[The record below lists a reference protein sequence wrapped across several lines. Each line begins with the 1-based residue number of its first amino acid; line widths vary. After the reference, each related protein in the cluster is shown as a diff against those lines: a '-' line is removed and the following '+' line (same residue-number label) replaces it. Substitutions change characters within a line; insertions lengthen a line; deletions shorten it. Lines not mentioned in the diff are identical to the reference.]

1 MGKPKEV
8 TDVTFRNA
16 TTKEK
21 PHKVHDVRGLF
32 LLVNPNGSKWWRLR
46 YTLAGKDA
54 LMSLGT
60 YPDVSLADARKARD
74 AARRL
79 IAQGLNP
86 VHARRVEEAE
96 RTAGTFAA
104 LLDEWIE
111 TRRPDWA
118 LTNLE
123 KIRELAANNLTP
135 YLGNR
140 PVRDV
145 RPPEL
150 LAVLRRVESRN
161 ALDLAQRCASILKQV
176 FALALAS
183 GRSETNPALGLGGLL
198 KKPQTRH
205 RAAITNPADVAT
217 LMRNI
222 EGYHG
227 APVVRAALKLSALT
241 FLRPG
246 ELRQCQWRDVD
257 LEAAE
262 LNIPVSIRKL
272 KTVEKRKASAA
283 PHWVPLAE
291 QAVAALRELHP
302 LTGHYPFVFPGERSP
317 GTRPMSDGA
326 VLAAL
331 RTMGYGTEVMS
342 AHGFRAMARTLLAE
356 MGWKPDV
363 IERQLA
369 HVASGPLGA
378 AYDRAQFLEERRAMM
393 QAWADHLDRLTRG
406 NSNVVTLHGRLKPS

>member
-1 MGKPKEV
+1 MVKRKEV
-8 TDVTFRNA
+8 TDATFRNA
-16 TTKEK
+16 SAREK
-21 PHKVHDVRGLF
+21 PYKVHDVRGLF
-32 LLVNPNGSKWWRLR
+32 MLVNPNGSKWWRLR

-60 YPDVSLADARKARD
+60 YPDVSLVGARKGRD
-74 AARRL
+74 AARVL

-86 VHARRVEEAE
+86 VHARRVEDAE
-96 RTAGTFAA
+96 RTAGTFAS
-104 LLDEWIE
+104 LLEEWIE

-118 LTNLE
+118 PSNLD
-123 KIRELAANNLTP
+123 KINELAANNLTP
-135 YLGNR
+135 YLRDR

-145 RPPEL
+145 RPHEL

-176 FALALAS
+176 FALALGS

-198 KKPQTRH
+198 KKPQTRN
-205 RAAITNPADVAT
+205 RAAITNAAEVPA

-227 APVVRAALKLSALT
+227 GPVVRAALKLSALT

-246 ELRQCQWRDVD
+246 ELRQCQWKDVNLD
-257 LEAAE
+257 KGE
-262 LNIPVSIRKL
+262 LNVPIAIRKL
-272 KTVEKRKASAA
+272 KTLEKRKASTL
-283 PHWVPLAE
+283 PHWVPLSD
-291 QAVAALRELHP
+291 QALTVLRDLHP
-302 LTGHYPFVFPGERSP
+302 LTGRYPYIFPGERSP

-331 RTMGYGTEVMS
+331 RTMGYGTEAMS

-356 MGWKPDV
+356 LGWKPDA

-369 HVASGPLGA
+369 HKASGPLGA
-378 AYDRAQFLEERRAMM
+378 AYDRAQFLDERRQMM
-393 QAWADHLDRLTRG
+393 QAWADYLDGLNRG
-406 NSNVVTLHGRLKPS
+406 NVVAGNFGRAA